1 MVRFIKLEDVRID
14 INQIKSYTYRDGSL
28 FIETENDYFS
38 YDKKDI
44 PELDDVVELMDAN
57 LCLNHPVNAII
68 EEEEDQ
74 CILKKC

>member
-1 MVRFIKLEDVRID
+1 MLRFIKLEDVRID
-14 INQIKSYTYRDGSL
+14 INQIKSYSYSDGSL

-44 PELDDVVELMDAN
+44 PELDEVVDLMDAN

-68 EEEEDQ
+68 EEEE
-74 CILKKC
+74 

>member
-1 MVRFIKLEDVRID
+1 MLRFIKLEDVRID
-14 INQIKSYTYRDGSL
+14 INQIKSYSYRDGSL

-57 LCLNHPVNAII
+57 LCLNHPANAIL
-68 EEEEDQ
+68 EEEE
-74 CILKKC
+74 

>member
-1 MVRFIKLEDVRID
+1 MLRFIKLEDVRID

-44 PELDDVVELMDAN
+44 PELDDVVDLMDAN

-68 EEEEDQ
+68 EEEE
-74 CILKKC
+74 